1 MPIINSRGLLIVDQV
16 PNLIT
21 EISTTSASPLAYNTL
36 NKTFYKFDSSQS
48 VGSRWVAQ
56 PGTGTV
62 TTVSVVDNLG
72 VSGTVATA
80 TTTPAITITLG
91 DIFPNRVNNITLTGT
106 GAPFAALTVNGV
118 ASISGDNT
126 GDNAPNSLYSG
137 LVSNATH
144 TGDATGAT
152 ALTVRG
158 INNVILSTLATG
170 LLKNTTSTGV
180 PTIAIPGTDY
190 LTPTGSAAGLTSFP
204 TLNQNTTGSAATLTT
219 GRTIGITGDVTYTSP
234 SFNGS
239 ANVTAAAT
247 VTRIRNANV
256 ATLTTTGGLVRYTG
270 TLGSNTFD
278 FDTNTYMY
286 DNATITLTGQATGSG
301 DRTGILVTL
310 DNNSVTGKVLTGY
323 VSGAGTVAATDTIL
337 QAIQK
342 LNGNIG
348 AVVGGVSSVF
358 GRTGAVVATSGDYNT
373 LQVTENTNLYFT
385 NARARTAISLTTTG
399 ASGAS
404 TYNNSTGVLNVPTY
418 TLAGLGG
425 LPIAGG
431 TMAGTLT
438 LFADPTNALDAAT
451 KGYVDNA
458 ITGITWKNSVKAA
471 TTANITLSGTQTID
485 GIALI
490 ANDRVLVKNQSTAT
504 QNGIYIVAAGAWSR
518 ATDANISAEI
528 WGSAVYVQSGGTVNG
543 GTQWANSNTTSPVIG
558 TDNITFGQVAGAGVY
573 TNGSGLS
580 LTGNVFS
587 LNTTLTGLTSVSSTS
602 FVGALTGNAS
612 TATSLVT
619 GRTISGTGE
628 ATFTTGAFDGT
639 GNVSGAVT
647 LTNSAVIGKV
657 LTGYVSGS
665 GTVSATDTIL
675 QAIQKLNGN
684 TSAVIAGN
692 GIINYIPRFTSST
705 AIAGISPLFVSGTS
719 IQYNNTTENIILDI
733 NGTNILTLNGATKAS
748 QRFATANY
756 KYDVGAFLDDGTFI
770 VKRNDG
776 TSTATRL
783 IIDSSGNVGINNPS
797 PSVALDVTGAV
808 KISTRSGTSTTLG
821 GFTSTGQI
829 STPGLSAELEIASGN
844 LKLAQQAATT
854 GNVLAWNGSAWAPT
868 AAASGSVTNVTGTTN
883 RITSTG
889 GSTPQIDISASYVGQ
904 ASITTLGTIGT
915 GTWQGSPIGDSYI
928 SSAVTWNTAYNLRI
942 QSGLLS
948 ARPLFGV
955 SGRSF
960 YATDNGI
967 EYYDTGSAWVIKAG
981 ALSGDIT
988 TSANSLVTTLAT
1000 VNSNVGSFGSA
1011 TQVGTFTVNGK
1022 GLITAASN
1030 VTITPAGIGAQATL
1044 SGTGLVKSTA
1054 GTITYITDNSTNW
1067 DTAYT
1072 DRNKWDGGATGL
1084 TASTGRTSLG
1094 ATTVG
1099 SNFFTLTNPS
1109 AITFPR
1115 INADNT
1121 VSALDAATFRTAIGA
1136 GTGGGTVTSITASTG
1151 LTGGVITGSGTIA
1164 LANTAVTPGS
1174 YGTSVNVPQITVDAQ
1189 GRITAAGTNAIPT
1202 ANTGTTGLLTST
1214 DWNTFNNKG
1223 SGTVTSV
1230 SIVTANGISGSVATP
1245 TTTPAITL
1253 SLAAITPTSVNGITL
1268 SGSSTPTLAVTGTST
1283 ISGSNTGD
1291 NATNSQY
1298 SPLLASQVAS
1308 RFYASPSGASG
1319 VPTFRAIAASDIPTL
1334 NQSTTGSAATLTT
1347 GRTISMT
1354 GDVTWT
1360 TTFDGSANVTAAGT
1374 LSNTGVTPATYGTS
1388 VNIPQITVDA
1398 KGRISNVASFA
1409 IPLANTT
1416 TTGLLSAT
1424 NWNTFNGKENALTF
1438 SAPLSRSVNTI
1449 SIPVATTL
1457 VDGYLSAAD
1466 WTTFNNKGNGT
1477 VTSVA
1482 ALTLGTT
1489 GTDLSSSVATGTTTP
1504 VITLN
1509 VPTASATNRG
1519 VLSSADWTTF
1529 NNKGTVTSI
1538 TAGTGLSGG
1547 VITGSGTISLANT
1560 AVTPSTYGTS
1570 VNIPQ
1575 LTIDAQGRVTSAIT
1589 NAIPTASV
1597 GTTGLL
1603 TFTDWGTFNGK
1614 IGGAGSS
1621 NYIAIFSGT
1630 NTISYNTNLLHSP
1643 NYLLLGYSEGLHID
1657 GSNAS
1662 YASGIKFR
1670 NTGYVHASTGLKG
1683 NSFVISNTSSDEY
1696 ALWPTPSDKLTI
1708 NMTNGEITSAGLTG
1722 TGTEMVVANASGV
1735 LSRQP
1740 APTNSGWTDSGTSV
1754 CLTTDSDRVG
1764 IGTSTPG
1771 SATKLYVADWTTNG
1785 TGIRMEQT
1793 SAAGN
1798 NVGLNVYAGGACNI
1812 NYGGY
1817 FDAFSASTA
1826 NYALYTPTSAGANKW
1841 ALYTA
1846 GTAKSYFGGKVG
1858 IGNSSATVP
1867 SEMLTI
1873 AYTDNSFNRGFSIQN
1888 SNTGTTALSGM
1899 IFKSSGGTTVAA
1911 LDYANSNYANAAL
1924 ADKFIISTISNSAS
1938 IVFNTNIAGISGA
1951 ASGDI
1956 IFKTAGNTNP
1966 AIFIEGSTGLNRVG
1980 FGNSAPTVAVDITGS
1995 VKISSRATT
2004 PDRILGVLNSTGD
2017 LGDLGISSRLSIS
2030 SGILDL
2036 ASNGASSGNV
2046 MTWNGS
2052 AWAPAA
2058 PGAGGVTSV
2067 AMSVPTGL
2075 SISGSPITTSGTLA
2089 VTFTAGYSIPTTSS
2103 QTNWDI
2109 AFNTRTQYGI
2119 FSSRPTAGIAGRSYY
2134 STDTGVEYF
2143 DNGTT
2148 WDIKTGALSGDITTP
2163 VNSLVTT
2170 LATVNSNVGSFGT
2183 STSVPSFT
2191 VNAKGLI
2198 TAASVTAIP
2207 TATSLVTGLLS
2218 STDWATFNGKG
2229 NGTVT
2234 AVSVTTA
2241 NGISGSSSGG
2251 ATPALTLSLANT
2263 ITMGTA
2269 TLTLGAS
2276 KTVTVNNT
2284 LTLNGTDGTTMT
2296 FPATSATIAR
2306 TDAAQTF
2313 TGVQT
2318 MTSPVIGTPQLNGT
2332 PTGTGVSTGTS
2343 GSTLVLRTPG
2353 GVVVGQNLVNNV
2365 ATVTTAAGTT
2375 TLTLNSAGIQ
2385 VFTGTNIQTVTLPVT
2400 TTLVTGYIYR
2410 IINNSTGVITVNSS
2424 GGNLVQTLPA
2434 SSSATITCIVA
2445 SGTTETSWKSE
2456 LEITPWKIVG
2466 TNISQNTL
2474 SNNVG
2479 IGLSAPLSS
2488 LTINGTLAYD
2498 YNGTATSLSS
2508 FGSITVSKAYYAYAP
2523 TADGWTLTLNSLG
2536 GGFYEARPVVIEN
2549 TSSLYFMRVKTASG
2563 TLEYVIP
2570 PNSTKTFIWSGTTT
2584 AWILAGSGITSDSI
2598 QFVIDG
2604 GGSAITAGVKGD
2616 LEIPSDF
2623 YITHVTMLADTTG
2636 SIIVDLWSDTY
2647 ANYPPTVADTVCGS
2661 SFPTISSATKSTTST
2676 FTGWV
2681 TRTLL
2686 RGNTLRY
2693 NVNSAATITRCTIS
2707 LRGYKL

>member
-21 EISTTSASPLAYNTL
+21 EISTTSASPLAYNTV
-36 NKTFYKFDSSQS
+36 NKTFYKFDVSQS
-48 VGSRWVAQ
+48 VGSRWIVL

-62 TTVSVVDNLG
+62 TNVSVATSAG
-72 VSGTVATA
+72 VSGSVSTSS
-80 TTTPAITITLG
+80 TTPEITISLGAIT
-91 DIFPNRVNNITLTGT
+91 PASVAATGT
-106 GAPFAALTVNGV
+106 V
-118 ASISGDNT
+118 SGSNLSGTNT

-180 PTIAIPGTDY
+180 PTIAIAGTDY

-301 DRTGILVTL
+301 DRTGISVTL
-310 DNNSVTGKVLTGY
+310 DNSAVIGKVLTGY

-348 AVVGGVSSVF
+348 AFVGGVSSVF
-358 GRTGAVVATSGDYNT
+358 GRTGAVIATSGDYNT

-385 NARARTAISLTTTG
+385 NARARTAVSLTTTG

-404 TYNNSTGVLNVPTY
+404 TYNNSTGILNVPTY

-431 TMAGTLT
+431 TMTGVLT
-438 LFADPTNALDAAT
+438 LFTDPTNALDAAT

-458 ITGITWKNSVKAA
+458 ITGITWKNAVKAA

-485 GIALI
+485 GIALV

-504 QNGIYIVAAGAWSR
+504 QNGIYTVAAGAWSR
-518 ATDANISAEI
+518 ATDANLSAEI
-528 WGSAVYVQSGGTVNG
+528 WGSAVYVQSGGTANG

-558 TDNITFGQVAGAGVY
+558 TDNITFGQVAGSGVY

-639 GNVSGAVT
+639 GNVSGTVT

-657 LTGYVSGS
+657 LTGYSSGAAVVTS
-665 GTVSATDTIL
+665 TDTIVA
-675 QAIQKLNGN
+675 AIGKLNGN
-684 TSAVIAGN
+684 TTAIIGGN
-692 GIINYIPRFTSST
+692 GITNYIPRFTSAN

-719 IQYNNTTENIILDI
+719 VQYNNTTENIILDI

-748 QRFATANY
+748 QRFATTNY
-756 KYDVGAFLDDGTFI
+756 KYDVGAFLDDGAFI

-844 LKLAQQAATT
+844 LKLAQQAALT
-854 GNVLAWNGSAWAPT
+854 GNVLAWNGSAWVPT
-868 AAASGSVTNVTGTTN
+868 AAASGSVTNVTGTLN

-904 ASITTLGTIGT
+904 ASITTLGTIAT
-915 GTWQGSPIGDSYI
+915 GTWQGSAIGDSYI
-928 SSAVTWNTAYNLRI
+928 SSAVTWNTAYNLRL

-948 ARPLFGV
+948 SRPLFGI
-955 SGRSF
+955 SGRSY

-967 EYYDTGSAWVIKAG
+967 EYFDTGSTWVIKAG

-1000 VNSNVGSFGSA
+1000 VNSNVGSFGSS
-1011 TQVGTFTVNGK
+1011 TQVGTFTVNAK

-1030 VTITPAGIGAQATL
+1030 ATITPAGIGAQATL

-1109 AITFPR
+1109 AVTFPR

-1121 VSALDAATFRTAIGA
+1121 VSALDAATFRAAIGA
-1136 GTGGGTVTSITASTG
+1136 GTGV
-1151 LTGGVITGSGTIA
+1151 
-1164 LANTAVTPGS
+1164 
-1174 YGTSVNVPQITVDAQ
+1174 
-1189 GRITAAGTNAIPT
+1189 
-1202 ANTGTTGLLTST
+1202 
-1214 DWNTFNNKG
+1214 
-1223 SGTVTSV
+1223 
-1230 SIVTANGISGSVATP
+1230 
-1245 TTTPAITL
+1245 
-1253 SLAAITPTSVNGITL
+1253 
-1268 SGSSTPTLAVTGTST
+1268 
-1283 ISGSNTGD
+1283 
-1291 NATNSQY
+1291 
-1298 SPLLASQVAS
+1298 
-1308 RFYASPSGASG
+1308 
-1319 VPTFRAIAASDIPTL
+1319 
-1334 NQSTTGSAATLTT
+1334 
-1347 GRTISMT
+1347 
-1354 GDVTWT
+1354 
-1360 TTFDGSANVTAAGT
+1360 
-1374 LSNTGVTPATYGTS
+1374 
-1388 VNIPQITVDA
+1388 
-1398 KGRISNVASFA
+1398 
-1409 IPLANTT
+1409 
-1416 TTGLLSAT
+1416 
-1424 NWNTFNGKENALTF
+1424 
-1438 SAPLSRSVNTI
+1438 
-1449 SIPVATTL
+1449 
-1457 VDGYLSAAD
+1457 
-1466 WTTFNNKGNGT
+1466 
-1477 VTSVA
+1477 
-1482 ALTLGTT
+1482 
-1489 GTDLSSSVATGTTTP
+1489 
-1504 VITLN
+1504 
-1509 VPTASATNRG
+1509 
-1519 VLSSADWTTF
+1519 
-1529 NNKGTVTSI
+1529 GTVTSI

-1547 VITGSGTISLANT
+1547 VITGSGTIALANT
-1560 AVTPSTYGTS
+1560 TVAAGTYGTA

-1575 LTIDAQGRVTSAIT
+1575 FTVDAQGRIT
-1589 NAIPTASV
+1589 NAIENAIPASSA
-1597 GTTGLL
+1597 GSTGLL
-1603 TFTDWGTFNGK
+1603 SNTDWSTFNGK
-1614 IGGAGSS
+1614 IGGAGSA

-1630 NTISYNTNLLHSP
+1630 NAVSYNTSLQHNP
-1643 NYLLLGYSEGLHID
+1643 NFLFTAYSD
-1657 GSNAS
+1657 GIHLAGNNAS

-1670 NTGYVHASTGLKG
+1670 NTGYVHASAGLKG
-1683 NSFVISNTSSDEY
+1683 SSFVLSNTSTDEF

-1793 SAAGN
+1793 STTGN

-1826 NYALYTPTSAGANKW
+1826 NYALYTPTSAAANKW
-1841 ALYTA
+1841 AIYAA
-1846 GTAKSYFGGKVG
+1846 GTAVSYFGGKVG
-1858 IGNSSATVP
+1858 IGNSSATAP
-1867 SEMLTI
+1867 SEMLTV
-1873 AYTDNSFNRGFSIQN
+1873 AYTDNSFNRGFSIHN

-1899 IFKSSGGTTVAA
+1899 IFKASGGTTVAA
-1911 LDYANSNYANAAL
+1911 LDYANSNYANASL
-1924 ADKFIISTISNSAS
+1924 ADKFIISTISSSAS
-1938 IVFNTNIAGISGA
+1938 IVFNTNIAGIAGA

-1966 AIFIEGSTGLNRVG
+1966 AIFIEGSVGLNRVG
-1980 FGNSAPTVAVDITGS
+1980 FGNSSPTVAVDITGS

-2017 LGDLGISSRLSIS
+2017 LGDLGISSRLAIS
-2030 SGILDL
+2030 SGVLDL
-2036 ASNGASSGNV
+2036 AANGASTGNV

-2058 PGAGGVTSV
+2058 AAGGGVTSV

-2089 VTFTAGYSIPTTSS
+2089 VTLQAGYSIPTTTS
-2103 QTNWDI
+2103 QTNWDTSYTDRLKWDGG
-2109 AFNTRTQYGI
+2109 ATGL
-2119 FSSRPTAGIAGRSYY
+2119 TASTGRASL
-2134 STDTGVEYF
+2134 G
-2143 DNGTT
+2143 GTT
-2148 WDIKTGALSGDITTP
+2148 
-2163 VNSLVTT
+2163 
-2170 LATVNSNVGSFGT
+2170 VGSNFFT
-2183 STSVPSFT
+2183 LTNPSAITFPRI
-2191 VNAKGLI
+2191 NADNTISALD
-2198 TAASVTAIP
+2198 AATFRTAIG
-2207 TATSLVTGLLS
+2207 AGSGS
-2218 STDWATFNGKG
+2218 
-2229 NGTVT
+2229 GTVT
-2234 AVSVTTA
+2234 AISVTTA

-2251 ATPALTLSLANT
+2251 ATPALTLALANT

-2276 KTVTVNNT
+2276 RTVTINNS
-2284 LTLNGTDGTTMT
+2284 LTFNGTNGTTMT

-2332 PTGTGVSTGTS
+2332 PTGTGVSTGTN
-2343 GSTLVLRTPG
+2343 GSTLVLRTSG
-2353 GVVVGQNLVNNV
+2353 GVVVGQNLVNSV
-2365 ATVTTAAGTT
+2365 ATIATAAGTT

-2385 VFTGTNIQTVTLPVT
+2385 VFTGTTTQTVTLPVT
-2400 TTLVTGYIYR
+2400 TTLVTGYTYR
-2410 IINNSTGVITVNSS
+2410 IVNNSTGVVTVNSS
-2424 GGNLVQTLPA
+2424 GGSLVQTLPA

-2445 SGTTETSWKSE
+2445 SGTTETSWKSV
-2456 LEITPWKIVG
+2456 LEILPWKIVG

-2474 SNNVG
+2474 TNNVG
-2479 IGLSAPLSS
+2479 FGLSAPQS
-2488 LTINGTLAYD
+2488 LVTINGTLGFD
-2498 YNGTATSLSS
+2498 YNGTATSLGSS
-2508 FGSITVSKAYYAYAP
+2508 GSITVTKAYYAYAP
-2523 TADGWTLTLNSLG
+2523 TADGWTLTLSSLG
-2536 GGFYEARPVVIEN
+2536 GSFYEARPVVIEN

-2584 AWILAGSGITSDSI
+2584 AWILAGSGVTADTI

-2661 SFPTISSATKSTTST
+2661 SFPTISSAAKSTTST

>member
-21 EISTTSASPLAYNTL
+21 EISTTSASPLAYNTV
-36 NKTFYKFDSSQS
+36 NKTFYKFDVSQS
-48 VGSRWVAQ
+48 VGSRWIAL

-62 TTVSVVDNLG
+62 TNVSVATAAG
-72 VSGTVATA
+72 VSGSVSTS
-80 TTTPAITITLG
+80 TTTPEITISLGAIT
-91 DIFPNRVNNITLTGT
+91 PASVAATGT
-106 GAPFAALTVNGV
+106 V
-118 ASISGDNT
+118 SGSNLSGTNT

-180 PTIAIPGTDY
+180 PTIAVPGTDY

-431 TMAGTLT
+431 TMTGTLT

-868 AAASGSVTNVTGTTN
+868 AAASGSVTNVTGTLN

-904 ASITTLGTIGT
+904 ASITTLGTIAT
-915 GTWQGSPIGDSYI
+915 GTWQGSAIGDSYI
-928 SSAVTWNTAYNLRI
+928 SSAVTWNTAYNLRL

-948 ARPLFGV
+948 SRPLFGI
-955 SGRSF
+955 SGRSY

-967 EYYDTGSAWVIKAG
+967 EYFDTGSAWVIKAG

-1011 TQVGTFTVNGK
+1011 TQVGTFTVNAK

-1030 VTITPAGIGAQATL
+1030 ATITPAGIGAQATL

-1109 AITFPR
+1109 AVTFPR

-1121 VSALDAATFRTAIGA
+1121 VSALDAATFRSAIGA
-1136 GTGGGTVTSITASTG
+1136 GTGA
-1151 LTGGVITGSGTIA
+1151 
-1164 LANTAVTPGS
+1164 
-1174 YGTSVNVPQITVDAQ
+1174 
-1189 GRITAAGTNAIPT
+1189 
-1202 ANTGTTGLLTST
+1202 
-1214 DWNTFNNKG
+1214 
-1223 SGTVTSV
+1223 
-1230 SIVTANGISGSVATP
+1230 
-1245 TTTPAITL
+1245 
-1253 SLAAITPTSVNGITL
+1253 
-1268 SGSSTPTLAVTGTST
+1268 
-1283 ISGSNTGD
+1283 
-1291 NATNSQY
+1291 
-1298 SPLLASQVAS
+1298 
-1308 RFYASPSGASG
+1308 
-1319 VPTFRAIAASDIPTL
+1319 
-1334 NQSTTGSAATLTT
+1334 
-1347 GRTISMT
+1347 
-1354 GDVTWT
+1354 
-1360 TTFDGSANVTAAGT
+1360 
-1374 LSNTGVTPATYGTS
+1374 
-1388 VNIPQITVDA
+1388 
-1398 KGRISNVASFA
+1398 
-1409 IPLANTT
+1409 
-1416 TTGLLSAT
+1416 
-1424 NWNTFNGKENALTF
+1424 
-1438 SAPLSRSVNTI
+1438 
-1449 SIPVATTL
+1449 
-1457 VDGYLSAAD
+1457 
-1466 WTTFNNKGNGT
+1466 
-1477 VTSVA
+1477 
-1482 ALTLGTT
+1482 
-1489 GTDLSSSVATGTTTP
+1489 
-1504 VITLN
+1504 
-1509 VPTASATNRG
+1509 
-1519 VLSSADWTTF
+1519 
-1529 NNKGTVTSI
+1529 GTVTSI

-1547 VITGSGTISLANT
+1547 VITGSGTIALANT
-1560 AVTPSTYGTS
+1560 AVGAGTYGTATA
-1570 VNIPQ
+1570 IPEI
-1575 LTIDAQGRVTSAIT
+1575 TIDAQGRIT
-1589 NAIPTASV
+1589 NAIVNAITYSGAGSN
-1597 GTTGLL
+1597 GLL
-1603 TFTDWGTFNGK
+1603 SFTDWNTFNNK
-1614 IGGAGSS
+1614 ISGSGAA
-1621 NYIAIFSGT
+1621 N
-1630 NTISYNTNLLHSP
+1630 P
-1643 NYLLLGYSEGLHID
+1643 
-1657 GSNAS
+1657 
-1662 YASGIKFR
+1662 
-1670 NTGYVHASTGLKG
+1670 
-1683 NSFVISNTSSDEY
+1683 
-1696 ALWPTPSDKLTI
+1696 
-1708 NMTNGEITSAGLTG
+1708 GLTG
-1722 TGTEMVVANASGV
+1722 TGTEMLVADATGILSRQAIPTSGGWTDGGTSVYLTTISDRVGIGTSSPSSTSKLHIADSTVNGSALKIAQTAATGSNYGVYAETSGSATLNVAAYVWAGNATTNYGIYSVMGAAAGNYFIASTGTAKSYFNGNIGVGTTTPGEHFSSVTNNNAYGRNISVSNTNAGTSALAGILFKDLSGTNKGAIDLVPAGYVNSKLAESLAISTIGSSSIVFNTNVAGIAGALSGDIIFRTAGNTNPGLFISGGTGLDTNYIGINTNSPNAELDVRGAIMVTNRTGATPDKLMGVHNGSGQLAETGLSTELTIVTGALKLAQQAANNGEALLWNTAASKWLPGAVSSGSGTVTSVAALTLGTSGTDLSSSVADSTTTPVITLNVPTASAANRGV
-1735 LSRQP
+1735 LSSADWTSFNNKVSNATHTGDATGSTALTVVGINGQSLAALATGLLKNTTTTGVPTIAIAGTDYLTPTGSAASLTSFPTFNQNTTGSAATLTTGRTIGITGDVTWTSPSFNGSGNVTAAATVTRINGVALSGLATGILKNTTTTGAPSIAIAGTDYQVPLILTTTGSGAATFNGTTLNIPTP
-1740 APTNSGWTDSGTSV
+1740 AGGWTDGGTSIYQTT
-1754 CLTTDSDRVG
+1754 LTDNVG

-1771 SATKLYVADWTTNG
+1771 SLFTLEGTMGYKHVA
-1785 TGIRMEQT
+1785 Q
-1793 SAAGN
+1793 
-1798 NVGLNVYAGGACNI
+1798 NI
-1812 NYGGY
+1812 
-1817 FDAFSASTA
+1817 TA
-1826 NYALYTPTSAGANKW
+1826 NTTITPTSTYYRLNPNNFNWVVTLAALSVGAVTEGRKLILANVGTVYAMKIKGVASIPREHTLGPLTTKSYTW
-1841 ALYTA
+1841 DNSITAWLEDNESYNGFTTTATA
-1846 GTAKSYFGGKVG
+1846 G
-1858 IGNSSATVP
+1858 
-1867 SEMLTI
+1867 
-1873 AYTDNSFNRGFSIQN
+1873 
-1888 SNTGTTALSGM
+1888 
-1899 IFKSSGGTTVAA
+1899 
-1911 LDYANSNYANAAL
+1911 
-1924 ADKFIISTISNSAS
+1924 
-1938 IVFNTNIAGISGA
+1938 
-1951 ASGDI
+1951 
-1956 IFKTAGNTNP
+1956 
-1966 AIFIEGSTGLNRVG
+1966 
-1980 FGNSAPTVAVDITGS
+1980 
-1995 VKISSRATT
+1995 
-2004 PDRILGVLNSTGD
+2004 
-2017 LGDLGISSRLSIS
+2017 
-2030 SGILDL
+2030 
-2036 ASNGASSGNV
+2036 
-2046 MTWNGS
+2046 
-2052 AWAPAA
+2052 
-2058 PGAGGVTSV
+2058 
-2067 AMSVPTGL
+2067 
-2075 SISGSPITTSGTLA
+2075 
-2089 VTFTAGYSIPTTSS
+2089 
-2103 QTNWDI
+2103 
-2109 AFNTRTQYGI
+2109 
-2119 FSSRPTAGIAGRSYY
+2119 
-2134 STDTGVEYF
+2134 
-2143 DNGTT
+2143 
-2148 WDIKTGALSGDITTP
+2148 
-2163 VNSLVTT
+2163 
-2170 LATVNSNVGSFGT
+2170 
-2183 STSVPSFT
+2183 
-2191 VNAKGLI
+2191 
-2198 TAASVTAIP
+2198 
-2207 TATSLVTGLLS
+2207 
-2218 STDWATFNGKG
+2218 
-2229 NGTVT
+2229 
-2234 AVSVTTA
+2234 
-2241 NGISGSSSGG
+2241 
-2251 ATPALTLSLANT
+2251 
-2263 ITMGTA
+2263 
-2269 TLTLGAS
+2269 
-2276 KTVTVNNT
+2276 
-2284 LTLNGTDGTTMT
+2284 
-2296 FPATSATIAR
+2296 
-2306 TDAAQTF
+2306 
-2313 TGVQT
+2313 
-2318 MTSPVIGTPQLNGT
+2318 
-2332 PTGTGVSTGTS
+2332 
-2343 GSTLVLRTPG
+2343 
-2353 GVVVGQNLVNNV
+2353 
-2365 ATVTTAAGTT
+2365 GTT
-2375 TLTLNSAGIQ
+2375 TLTFASAATQ
-2385 VFTGTNIQTVTLPVT
+2385 EFTGTSNQTVVLPIT
-2400 TTLVTGYIYR
+2400 YNLFPGFSYT
-2410 IINNSTGVITVNSS
+2410 IINNSTGVLTVNSS
-2424 GGNLVQTLPA
+2424 TPDLL
-2434 SSSATITCIVA
+2434 ATIPAGGKLTATVMTV
-2445 SGTTETSWKSE
+2445 STTNAAAWEAHLSVPT
-2456 LEITPWKIVG
+2456 WKIVG

-2474 SNNVG
+2474 TNNVG

-2508 FGSITVSKAYYAYAP
+2508 STSITVSKAYYAYAP
-2523 TADGWTLTLNSLG
+2523 TADGWTLILNSLG

-2661 SFPTISSATKSTTST
+2661 SFPTISSATKSTNST